1 MINVYGIALDRLR
14 GQEKE
19 LLETLP
25 DRIRI
30 PWQTRHPRIQNADAY
45 LASLAGVWLLWKS
58 GIDGTLAYE
67 AQGKPYLLSPDRA
80 ISITH
85 TQTHAFCAASDTSE
99 PIGLDAEDLGRFPA
113 DRLSAFA
120 LRWFTDAERES
131 WERNPTEEAFLTLWT
146 HKEATVKL
154 TGEGL
159 RAIGKTNAQ
168 NTNLRTYVIGRTLVT
183 LASSSAQSVP
193 DTIKLL

>member
-1 MINVYGIALDRLR
+1 MINIYGIALDRLR

-19 LLETLP
+19 LLEALP

-85 TQTHAFCAASDTSE
+85 TQTRVFCAASDTSD

-120 LRWFTDAERES
+120 LRWFTDEEREN
-131 WERNPTEEAFLTLWT
+131 WNRDPTEEALLTLWT
-146 HKEATVKL
+146 RKEATVKL

-159 RAIGKTNAQ
+159 RAICKTDDRQA
-168 NTNLRTYVIGRTLVT
+168 TAKTFAIDRTLLT
-183 LASSSAQSVP
+183 LVYPHTETAP
-193 DTIKLL
+193 DEIELL

>member
-19 LLETLP
+19 LLEALP

-30 PWQTRHPRIQNADAY
+30 PWQKRHPRIQNADAY

-85 TQTHAFCAASDTSE
+85 TQTHAFCAASDTSD

-120 LRWFTDAERES
+120 LRWFTDEEREN
-131 WERNPTEEAFLTLWT
+131 WNRDPTEEALLTLWT
-146 HKEATVKL
+146 RKEATVKL

-159 RAIGKTNAQ
+159 RAICKTDDRQA
-168 NTNLRTYVIGRTLVT
+168 TAKTFAIDRTLLT
-183 LASSSAQSVP
+183 LVYPHTETAP
-193 DTIKLL
+193 DEIELL

>member
-1 MINVYGIALDRLR
+1 MINIYGIALDRLR

-19 LLETLP
+19 LLEALP

-30 PWQTRHPRIQNADAY
+30 PWQTRHPRIQNAGAY

-85 TQTHAFCAASDTSE
+85 TQTHAFCAASDTSD

-131 WERNPTEEAFLTLWT
+131 WERNPTEEALLTLWT
-146 HKEATVKL
+146 RKEATVKL

-159 RAIGKTNAQ
+159 RAICKTDDRQA
-168 NTNLRTYVIGRTLVT
+168 TAKTFAIDRTLLT
-183 LASSSAQSVP
+183 LVYPHTETAP
-193 DTIKLL
+193 DEIELL

>member
-1 MINVYGIALDRLR
+1 MINIYGIALDRLR

-19 LLETLP
+19 LLEALP

-30 PWQTRHPRIQNADAY
+30 PWQTRHPRIQNAGAY

-85 TQTHAFCAASDTSE
+85 TQTHAFCAASDTSD

-131 WERNPTEEAFLTLWT
+131 WERNPTEEALLTLWT
-146 HKEATVKL
+146 RKDATVKL

-159 RAIGKTNAQ
+159 RAICKTDDRQA
-168 NTNLRTYVIGRTLVT
+168 TAKTFAIDRTLLT
-183 LASSSAQSVP
+183 LVYPHTETAP
-193 DTIKLL
+193 DEIELL